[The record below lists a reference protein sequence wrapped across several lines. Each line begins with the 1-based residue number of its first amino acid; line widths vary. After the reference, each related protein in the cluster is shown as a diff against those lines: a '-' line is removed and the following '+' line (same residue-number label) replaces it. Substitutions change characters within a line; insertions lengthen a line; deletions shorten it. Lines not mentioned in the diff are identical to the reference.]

1 MEEVKEV
8 KRQKLLEVD
17 DMKEVTPE
25 AKLAYKLAM
34 WAVGDIRSSSV
45 GGKEF
50 TVRDVKVLPTAWYLA
65 NKMVKEDFPGFTIVI
80 TEKESQLIGPST
92 YHIQTWKVDKLNE
105 FYDKRW

>member
-17 DMKEVTPE
+17 EMREVTPE

-34 WAVGDIRSSSV
+34 WAVHDIRNNSV

-50 TVRDVKVLPTAWYLA
+50 DVEERKWIPTAWYLA
-65 NKMVKEDFPGFTIVI
+65 NKMVKEDFPEFTIVI
-80 TEKESQLIGPST
+80 SKDEENLTGPST
-92 YHIQTWKVDKLNE
+92 YYFETWKVDKLNE
-105 FYDKRW
+105 LYDK